1 MNRTKSGQKS
11 ISDKPK
17 TADLTPV
24 NHDDIY
30 SNPLKLP
37 KELEDELDKKN
48 LVPRFI
54 SAKELYKN
62 QGYHKAG
69 WRPYKRRY
77 DTMEKPERDFH
88 QGSDPEGIIRRG
100 DCILAVKSKEEVQR
114 HKRFLA
120 VKAERYKDY
129 NRQQA
134 DELRKIAKEHGGAVI
149 HEGYEEN

>member
-1 MNRTKSGQKS
+1 MNKIRNGQKPMS
-11 ISDKPK
+11 EKPK
-17 TADLTPV
+17 SADLTQI

-37 KELEDELDKKN
+37 KDLEDELEKKG
-48 LVPRFI
+48 LVARFI

-69 WRPYKRRY
+69 WIPYKKTC
-77 DTMEKPERDFH
+77 DTMKKSERDFH

-114 HKRFLA
+114 HRAHLA
-120 VKAERYKDY
+120 AKADRYKDF
-129 NRQQA
+129 NRKQA
-134 DELRKIAKEHGGAVI
+134 DELRNIAREHGGAVI
-149 HEGYEEN
+149 HEGYDEN